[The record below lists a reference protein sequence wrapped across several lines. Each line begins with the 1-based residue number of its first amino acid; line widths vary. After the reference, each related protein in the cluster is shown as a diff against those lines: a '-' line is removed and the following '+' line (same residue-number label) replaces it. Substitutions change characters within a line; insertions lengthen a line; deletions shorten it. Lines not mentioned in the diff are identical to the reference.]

1 LYHCAFTAG
10 TASVTNIFAVFTAC
24 KKQSFCKRNAVPC
37 KRNAAAIKNVASVLL
52 QVLQNVASV
61 LLKLVKR
68 EQVVSVLLQ
77 IRRLIAGGHFSP
89 FSTLW
94 LCFYLKRGSEKDEK

>member
-1 LYHCAFTAG
+1 MR
-10 TASVTNIFAVFTAC
+10 V
-24 KKQSFCKRNAVPC
+24 
-37 KRNAAAIKNVASVLL
+37 AAARQNVASLL
-52 QVLQNVASV
+52 PQNVASV
-61 LLKLVKR
+61 LLKLVEW

-94 LCFYLKRGSEKDEK
+94 LCFYLKRGKIEKDAK

>member
-1 LYHCAFTAG
+1 LTFSPHVRTIRF
-10 TASVTNIFAVFTAC
+10 FKEVFSKRDTVL
-24 KKQSFCKRNAVPC
+24 CKRVAVAM
-37 KRNAAAIKNVASVLL
+37 K
-52 QVLQNVASV
+52 NVASV
-61 LLKLVKR
+61 LLKLVEW

-94 LCFYLKRGSEKDEK
+94 LCFYLKRGEIEM

>member
-1 LYHCAFTAG
+1 MR
-10 TASVTNIFAVFTAC
+10 V
-24 KKQSFCKRNAVPC
+24 
-37 KRNAAAIKNVASVLL
+37 AAAKQNVACVLL
-52 QVLQNVASV
+52 QVRKNVASV
-61 LLKLVKR
+61 LLKLVEW

-94 LCFYLKRGSEKDEK
+94 LCFYLKRGTILRDVK